1 MVNGI
6 HTNLWFL
13 IVLPFSFH
21 RVQKQ
26 NLSGLK
32 ITCGSTRHESGMLSG
47 SQGWTFTRVATDQ
60 SQSCWG
66 WRPAPQQPFTENNKI
81 THKHPF
87 SYVMTLVALV
97 ISSSMNKV
105 EVEGINIVIGSS
117 QNRKKTSILILKEVI
132 YNIQYYI
139 LSYRRDFGFVIG

>member
-6 HTNLWFL
+6 HTKLWFL

-81 THKHPF
+81 THKHSF
-87 SYVMTLVALV
+87 NYVVTLVALV
-97 ISSSMNKV
+97 WGYTFQATLFIYFYLSALNLVVVYSSCYCESLFPKFS
-105 EVEGINIVIGSS
+105 EIHHSS
-117 QNRKKTSILILKEVI
+117 VRQWIK
-132 YNIQYYI
+132 
-139 LSYRRDFGFVIG
+139 

>member
-6 HTNLWFL
+6 HTKLWFL

-81 THKHPF
+81 THKHSF
-87 SYVMTLVALV
+87 NHVMTLVALV
-97 ISSSMNKV
+97 WGYTFQATLFIYFYLLALNLVVVYSSCYCESLFPKFS
-105 EVEGINIVIGSS
+105 EIHHSS
-117 QNRKKTSILILKEVI
+117 VHQWIK
-132 YNIQYYI
+132 
-139 LSYRRDFGFVIG
+139 